1 MALTSGFYNSQGGD
15 RRYDAIQMSQLFDG
29 LIQDGVFQS
38 VGEALLVKSLGGL
51 DVAVST
57 GRAWFDHTWTYVD
70 AAYPIELTPAP
81 IILNR
86 IDAVVLEV
94 NHDPAVRQNS
104 LKVVEGSTATTPVK
118 PTLTKTGTIN
128 QYPLAYIMRREGTS
142 SVAQA
147 DITNAVGTSECPFV
161 IGVVKSLTTDQLV
174 SQWTNQ
180 WNNYFNAQTAAGQ
193 NAMNQWT
200 AQFNNWFTTSTNSFE
215 GEMTDFTTDSQNEF
229 NLWFNNIK
237 DALGDDAAAA
247 IMLELQN
254 FETRIATVE
263 QTNADTNAA
272 MTILNDT
279 NVTSNTNRKIWVQSG
294 EPTAAVNGDIW
305 LKV

>member
-51 DVAVST
+51 DIAVST

-86 IDAVVLEV
+86 IDAIVLEV

-104 LKVVEGSTATTPVK
+104 IKIVEGTTATTPVK
-118 PTLTKTGTIN
+118 PALTKTGTIN
-128 QYPLAYIMRREGTS
+128 QYPLAYIIRREGSS

-147 DITNAVGTSECPFV
+147 DITNAIGTSECPFV

-174 SQWTNQ
+174 SQWTSQ
-180 WNNYFNAQTAAGQ
+180 WNTYFNAQTAAGQ
-193 NAMNQWT
+193 QAMAQWT
-200 AQFNNWFTTSTNSFE
+200 AQFNTWYQLNTTQFETTMEDFQTQSFN
-215 GEMTDFTTDSQNEF
+215 DFDV
-229 NLWFNNIK
+229 WFNNIK
-237 DALGDDAAAA
+237 DALGEDAAAA
-247 IMLELQN
+247 IMLEMQN

-272 MTILNDT
+272 MTALEAT
-279 NVTSNTNRKIWVQSG
+279 NVISNVKRKIWVQAA
-294 EPTAAVNGDIW
+294 EPTSAANGDIW